1 MGRPRLDPGQA
12 REVTVSTKVKAATVP
27 RIDAAAARRNVTRS
41 EWIRRVIGEAL
52 GPESAR

>member
-27 RIDAAAARRNVTRS
+27 RIDAAAARRKITRS